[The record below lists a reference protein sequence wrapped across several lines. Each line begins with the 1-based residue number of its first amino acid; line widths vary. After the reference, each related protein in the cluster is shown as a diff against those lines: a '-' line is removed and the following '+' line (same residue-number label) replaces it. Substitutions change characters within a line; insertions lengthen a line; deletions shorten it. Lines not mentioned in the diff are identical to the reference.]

1 MTLGYSKKATRICW
15 PGHDCV
21 RFVLPTGLNCANG
34 LIDKPT
40 LYRKETMKLSDMSLS
55 QLRDLQ
61 KQLAVELQRRNQA
74 EIECARQQV
83 LAIAASAGMS
93 LAALLA
99 IPERGASLKGKSV
112 PVRYRHPQ
120 DATLQW
126 TGRGRA
132 PLWVATWVNEH
143 GNRDGLRIADT
154 NQSVNGDQA

>member
-1 MTLGYSKKATRICW
+1 MAHGYSKNAIRICW
-15 PGHDCV
+15 PGHDCA
-21 RFVLPTGLNCANG
+21 RFVLPTGLIN
-34 LIDKPT
+34 KPNP
-40 LYRKETMKLSDMSLS
+40 YRKETMELSDMSLS

-61 KQLAVELQRRNQA
+61 NQLSAEIQRRNQA
-74 EIECARQQV
+74 EIECARQQI

-99 IPERGASLKGKSV
+99 IPKRAASLKAKSV
-112 PVRYRHPQ
+112 PVRYRHPH

-132 PLWVATWVNEH
+132 PLWVAEWVNEH

-154 NQSVNGDQA
+154 NQSVNGGQA